1 MPDGTEAPANWVQI
15 GPGRPTLPLYCGPF
29 PKRPAFL
36 LSGRKPCGRI
46 TAMAS
51 ESFDFEEVTRVT
63 AGAIGDPGKRAFYL
77 QLRAAGELVS
87 LAMEKDQL
95 RAMTERLQDVF
106 SRVTVPSAG
115 TLPNMAL
122 EEPITPL
129 WRVGFI
135 TLTYSQDEKSFEV
148 SLVELVDEGDQPAT
162 GHFQAS
168 LAQMQALATHA
179 AGIISA
185 GRPPCPMCGGPIDHD
200 GGICPRLNGH
210 H

>member
-1 MPDGTEAPANWVQI
+1 
-15 GPGRPTLPLYCGPF
+15 
-29 PKRPAFL
+29 
-36 LSGRKPCGRI
+36 
-46 TAMAS
+46 MAS
-51 ESFDFEEVTRVT
+51 DSFDFEEVTRVS
-63 AGAIGDPGKRAFYL
+63 AGDPGKRAFYL
-77 QLRAAGELVS
+77 QLRAGGELVS
-87 LAMEKDQL
+87 LALEKDQL

-106 SRVTVPSAG
+106 SRVVVPPAG
-115 TLPNMAL
+115 TLPSMAL

-135 TLTYSQDEKSFEV
+135 TLTYSQDDKSFEV
-148 SLVELVDEGDQPAT
+148 SLVELVGEGDQPAT

-168 LAQMQALATHA
+168 LAQMQALAAHA

-200 GGICPRLNGH
+200 GGVCPRLNGH